1 MRIAD
6 VLFSLLRFEI
16 TGEALSEEVKSS
28 IDSVMLFDLY
38 KLSKAHDLAH
48 LVEDALSKI
57 GVTSDDDILKAYK
70 KQKMLA
76 IYRNEIL
83 EAHQQSIK
91 GAFQKAKVP
100 FVPLKGA
107 VIKKY
112 YPQEWMRT
120 SCDIDILVR
129 EDDLEKA
136 IDALKEDFWSVEGK
150 KNYHDI
156 SLYSKNGVHLELH
169 FNIKEKIKTIDAV
182 LEKVWDY
189 SALKQGSEFEFV
201 MTNEFFLFHQL
212 SHISY
217 HFVTGGCGVR
227 TLLDLWILMNKLE
240 YDKSRLRQIC
250 AQAKIDVFYDNI
262 LSLIDVWFNKRQHS
276 IVTQK
281 MEDFI
286 LSGGIYGTAQN
297 KIKVSQAKGVG
308 KVSRVLKRIF
318 MPYDSLKIKY
328 PVLERCK
335 FLTPLFEVVRWL
347 DLAFKGRF
355 RSLVKEYQI
364 GDSIPQDEV
373 NNTESLLKEIGLM

>member
-1 MRIAD
+1 MRVTD
-6 VLFSLLRFEI
+6 VLFSLIRFEI
-16 TGEALSEEVKSS
+16 TGEMPSEEIKSS
-28 IDSVMLFDLY
+28 IDSVMLLDLY

-57 GVTSDDDILKAYK
+57 GVTLDGDSLKDYK

-76 IYRNEIL
+76 IYRSEIL

-91 GAFQKAKVP
+91 AAFEKAKIP

-107 VIKKY
+107 VVKEY
-112 YPQEWMRT
+112 YPQRWMRT
-120 SCDIDILVR
+120 SCDIDVLVR

-136 IDALKEDFWSVEGK
+136 IDTLKDGFWSVEGK

-156 SLYSKNGVHLELH
+156 SLYSKSGVHLELH
-169 FNIKEKIKTIDAV
+169 FSIKEKIKTIDGI

-189 SALKQGSEFEFV
+189 TSLKQGSEFEFV
-201 MTNEFFLFHQL
+201 LTNEFLLFHL
-212 SHISY
+212 LAHLSY

-240 YDKSRLRQIC
+240 YDKSVLRQLC

-262 LSLIDVWFNKRQHS
+262 LSLIDVWFNKKQHS

-286 LSGGIYGTAQN
+286 LSGGIYGTDQN
-297 KIKVSQAKGVG
+297 RIKVSQAKGVG

-328 PVLERCK
+328 PVLERHK
-335 FLTPLFEVVRWL
+335 FLTPLFQVVRWV

-355 RSLVKEYQI
+355 RRLIKEYHL
-364 GDSIPQDEV
+364 GDSIPEEEV
-373 NNTESLLKEIGLM
+373 NNTERLLKEIGLM

>member
-1 MRIAD
+1 MRVTD
-6 VLFSLLRFEI
+6 VLFSLIRFEI
-16 TGEALSEEVKSS
+16 TGEELSKEIKSS
-28 IDSVMLFDLY
+28 IDSVMLRDLY

-48 LVEDALSKI
+48 LVEDALSKM

-91 GAFQKAKVP
+91 AAFEKAKIP

-112 YPQEWMRT
+112 YPQRWMRT

-136 IDALKEDFWSVEGK
+136 IDILKEDFWSVEGK

-169 FNIKEKIKTIDAV
+169 FSIKENIKTLDGV

-189 SALKQGSEFEFV
+189 TSPKQGTEFEFV
-201 MTNEFFLFHQL
+201 QTNEFLIFHL
-212 SHISY
+212 LAHLSY
-217 HFVTGGCGVR
+217 HFIKGGCGVR

-240 YDKSRLRQIC
+240 YDKAGLRQIC
-250 AQAKIDVFYDNI
+250 TQAKIDAFYDNI
-262 LSLIDVWFNKRQHS
+262 LSLIDVWFNKKQHN
-276 IVTQK
+276 IATQK
-281 MEDFI
+281 MEEFI
-286 LSGGIYGTAQN
+286 LSGGVYGTDQN

-308 KVSRVLKRIF
+308 KGSSVIKRIF
-318 MPYDSLKIKY
+318 MPYDSLKIRY
-328 PVLERCK
+328 PVLERYK
-335 FLTPLFEVVRWL
+335 FLTPLFHIARWV

-355 RSLVKEYQI
+355 RRLVKEYQI
-364 GDSIPQDEV
+364 GDSISQDEV

>member
-1 MRIAD
+1 MRVSD

-16 TGEALSEEVKSS
+16 TGDALSEEIKSS
-28 IDSVMLFDLY
+28 IDSAMLLDLY

-48 LVEDALSKI
+48 LVEDAISKI
-57 GVTSDDDILKAYK
+57 GVTLDGGSLKDYK

-83 EAHQQSIK
+83 EEHQQSIK
-91 GAFQKAKVP
+91 ATFEKAKVP

-107 VIKKY
+107 EIKKY
-112 YPQEWMRT
+112 YPEEWMRT
-120 SCDIDILVR
+120 SCDIDVLVH

-136 IDALKEDFWSVEGK
+136 IDALKGEWRVEGK

-156 SLYSKNGVHLELH
+156 SLYSNSGVHLELH
-169 FNIKEKIKTIDAV
+169 FSLKEKIKTIDSV

-189 SALKQGSEFEFV
+189 TFLKQGSEFEFV
-201 MTNEFFLFHQL
+201 QTNEFLLFHL
-212 SHISY
+212 LAHLSY
-217 HFVTGGCGVR
+217 HFATGGCGAR
-227 TLLDLWILMNKLE
+227 TLLDLWILINKLK
-240 YDKSRLRQIC
+240 YDKSGLRQLC
-250 AQAKIDVFYDNI
+250 AQAKIDVFYENI
-262 LSLIDVWFNKRQHS
+262 LSLIDVWFNKKQHN

-286 LSGGIYGTAQN
+286 LSGGVYGSTQN

-328 PVLERCK
+328 PVLERCTL
-335 FLTPLFEVVRWL
+335 LTPLFEVVRWV

-355 RSLVKEYQI
+355 HHLVKEYRI
-364 GDSIPQDEV
+364 GDSMPQDEV
-373 NNTESLLKEIGLM
+373 SNTESLLKEIGLI